1 MRKFLFALLAAPLLF
16 GACSGDND
24 ESTPTL
30 SFAKPVLALSTGSV
44 TLDLQ
49 VSGVDLS
56 SLASPVTVPVAFSG
70 TAVKGSE
77 YSVSAEQFILGG
89 DKQSLSITVTALD
102 NYDEAK
108 EIVATLGSVA
118 DFVPGKNATATISL
132 GVKSKII
139 YSFSVKSMTMGE
151 TGSVQLDLY
160 TDKGAKYTAEQDI
173 VIPIEVV
180 AASSMDVGNITT
192 AVENINFMFEGAKQL
207 VVAQGQ
213 SSGTITLKAG
223 TLEAGKDKV
232 ILKTGLENDKGFV
245 QGQYPEITVTIF
257 GSYFSK
263 LEGTWKM
270 SAEGNYDPTEFAN
283 LNGSNA
289 EYDKPTFDAD
299 IAALPAYNA
308 NDRLIFTKEGLETS
322 LESTLKNFF
331 RENSGI
337 SNGGELTIREGIGT
351 KVPLQLILLDNVN
364 RYFSATE
371 QSEDKEAYIGVCFK
385 DGDADKMQI
394 YFVDYNSK
402 SFLVDMIWYDE
413 EKPTATYAPLISFT
427 FERVAE

>member
-16 GACSGDND
+16 GACSDDND

-89 DKQSLSITVTALD
+89 NNQSLSITVTALD

-118 DFVPGKNATATISL
+118 DFIPGKNATTKISL
-132 GVKSKII
+132 GVKGKIM

-160 TDKGAKYTAEQDI
+160 TATGAKYTAEQDI
-173 VIPIEVV
+173 VIPIEI
-180 AASSMDVGNITT
+180 AEGST
-192 AVENINFMFEGAKQL
+192 AVENTNFTFEGAKQL
-207 VVAQGQ
+207 VVAQGK
-213 SSGTITLKAG
+213 SSGAITLKAG
-223 TLEAGKDKV
+223 TLETGKDKV
-232 ILKTGLENDKGFV
+232 VLKTGLENNKGFV
-245 QGQYPEITVTIF
+245 RGQYNEITVTIF

-283 LNGSNA
+283 LNGSSSDN
-289 EYDKPTFDAD
+289 DKPTFDAD
-299 IAALPAYNA
+299 MAALPAYNA
-308 NDRLIFTKEGLETS
+308 KDRLVFTEEGLTTS
-322 LESTLKNFF
+322 LGSTLKNFF

-337 SNGGELTIREGIGT
+337 SKGEEIIVREGMGT

-371 QSEDKEAYIGVCFK
+371 QSEDTEAYIGINFK
-385 DGDADKMQI
+385 DGDSNKMKI

-402 SFLVDMIWYDE
+402 SFLVDKIYYDE
-413 EKPTATYAPLISFT
+413 TKPTATYSPFISFT
-427 FERVAE
+427 FERVVE

>member
-16 GACSGDND
+16 GACSDDND

-89 DKQSLSITVTALD
+89 NNQSLSITVTALD

-118 DFVPGKNATATISL
+118 DFIPGKNATTKISL
-132 GVKSKII
+132 GVKGKIM

-160 TDKGAKYTAEQDI
+160 TATGAKYTAEQDI
-173 VIPIEVV
+173 VIPIEI
-180 AASSMDVGNITT
+180 AEGST
-192 AVENINFMFEGAKQL
+192 AVENTNFTFEGAKQL
-207 VVAQGQ
+207 VVAQGK
-213 SSGTITLKAG
+213 SSGAITLKAG
-223 TLEAGKDKV
+223 TLETGKDKV
-232 ILKTGLENDKGFV
+232 VLKTGLENNKGFV
-245 QGQYPEITVTIF
+245 RGQYNEITVTIF

-283 LNGSNA
+283 LNGSSSDN
-289 EYDKPTFDAD
+289 DKPTFDAD
-299 IAALPAYNA
+299 MAALPAYNA
-308 NDRLIFTKEGLETS
+308 KDRLVFTEEGLTTS

-337 SNGGELTIREGIGT
+337 SKGEEIIVKEGMGT

-371 QSEDKEAYIGVCFK
+371 QSEDTEAYIGINFK
-385 DGDADKMQI
+385 DGDSNKMKI

-402 SFLVDMIWYDE
+402 SFLVDKIYYDE
-413 EKPTATYAPLISFT
+413 TKPTATYSPFISFT
-427 FERVAE
+427 FERVVE

>member
-16 GACSGDND
+16 GACSDDND
-24 ESTPTL
+24 DSTPTL

-89 DKQSLSITVTALD
+89 NNQSLSITVTALD

-118 DFVPGKNATATISL
+118 DFIPGKNATAKISL
-132 GVKSKII
+132 GVKGKIM

-160 TDKGAKYTAEQDI
+160 TATGAKYTAEQDI
-173 VIPIEVV
+173 VIPIEI
-180 AASSMDVGNITT
+180 AEGST
-192 AVENINFMFEGAKQL
+192 AVENTNFTFEGTKQL
-207 VVAQGQ
+207 VVAQGK
-213 SSGTITLKAG
+213 SSGAITLKAG
-223 TLEAGKDKV
+223 TLETGKDKV
-232 ILKTGLENDKGFV
+232 VLKTGLENNKGFV
-245 QGQYPEITVTIF
+245 RGQYNEITVTIF

-283 LNGSNA
+283 LNGSSSDN
-289 EYDKPTFDAD
+289 DKPTFDAD
-299 IAALPAYNA
+299 MAALPAYNA
-308 NDRLIFTKEGLETS
+308 KDRLVFTEEGLTTS
-322 LESTLKNFF
+322 LESTLRNFF

-337 SNGGELTIREGIGT
+337 SKGEEIIVREGMGT

-371 QSEDKEAYIGVCFK
+371 QSEDTEAYIGINFK
-385 DGDADKMQI
+385 DGDSNKMKI

-402 SFLVDMIWYDE
+402 SFLVDKIYYDE
-413 EKPTATYAPLISFT
+413 TKPTATYSPFISFT
-427 FERVAE
+427 FERVVE

>member
-16 GACSGDND
+16 GACSDDND

-89 DKQSLSITVTALD
+89 NNQSLSITVTALD

-118 DFVPGKNATATISL
+118 DFIPGKNATTKISL
-132 GVKSKII
+132 GVKGKIM

-160 TDKGAKYTAEQDI
+160 TATGAKYTAEQDI
-173 VIPIEVV
+173 VIPIEI
-180 AASSMDVGNITT
+180 AEGST
-192 AVENINFMFEGAKQL
+192 AVENTNFTFEGAKQL
-207 VVAQGQ
+207 VVAQGK
-213 SSGTITLKAG
+213 SSGAVTLKAG
-223 TLEAGKDKV
+223 TLETGKDKV
-232 ILKTGLENDKGFV
+232 VLKTGLENNKGFV
-245 QGQYPEITVTIF
+245 RGQYNEITVTIF

-283 LNGSNA
+283 LNGSSSDN
-289 EYDKPTFDAD
+289 DKPTFDAD
-299 IAALPAYNA
+299 MAALPAYNA
-308 NDRLIFTKEGLETS
+308 KDRLIFTEEGLTTS

-337 SNGGELTIREGIGT
+337 SKGEEIIVREGMGT

-371 QSEDKEAYIGVCFK
+371 QSEDTEAYIGINFK
-385 DGDADKMQI
+385 DEDSNKMKI

-402 SFLVDMIWYDE
+402 SFLVDKIYYDE
-413 EKPTATYAPLISFT
+413 TKPTATYSPFISFT
-427 FERVAE
+427 FERVVE

>member
-16 GACSGDND
+16 GACSDDND

-89 DKQSLSITVTALD
+89 NNQSLSITVTALD

-118 DFVPGKNATATISL
+118 DFIPGKNATAKISL
-132 GVKSKII
+132 GVKGKIM

-160 TDKGAKYTAEQDI
+160 TATGAKYTAEQDI
-173 VIPIEVV
+173 VIPIEI
-180 AASSMDVGNITT
+180 AEGST
-192 AVENINFMFEGAKQL
+192 AVENTNFTFEGAKQL
-207 VVAQGQ
+207 VVAQGK
-213 SSGTITLKAG
+213 SSGAITLKAG
-223 TLEAGKDKV
+223 TLETGKDKV
-232 ILKTGLENDKGFV
+232 VLKTGLENNKGFV
-245 QGQYPEITVTIF
+245 RGQYNEITVTIF

-270 SAEGNYDPTEFAN
+270 SAEGNYDPMEYAN
-283 LNGSNA
+283 LNGSSS

-299 IAALPAYNA
+299 MAALPAYNA
-308 NDRLIFTKEGLETS
+308 KDRLIFTEEGLTTS

-337 SNGGELTIREGIGT
+337 SKGEEIIVREGMGT

-371 QSEDKEAYIGVCFK
+371 QSEDTEAYIGINFK
-385 DGDADKMQI
+385 DEDSNKMKI

-402 SFLVDMIWYDE
+402 SFLVDKIYYE
-413 EKPTATYAPLISFT
+413 ETKPTTTYSPFISFT
-427 FERVAE
+427 FERVTE

>member
-16 GACSGDND
+16 GACSDDND

-89 DKQSLSITVTALD
+89 NNQSLSITVTALD

-118 DFVPGKNATATISL
+118 DFIPGKNATTKISL
-132 GVKSKII
+132 GVKGKIM

-160 TDKGAKYTAEQDI
+160 TATGAKYTAPQYI
-173 VIPIEVV
+173 VIPIEI
-180 AASSMDVGNITT
+180 AEGST
-192 AVENINFMFEGAKQL
+192 AVENTNFTFEGAKQL
-207 VVAQGQ
+207 VVAQGK
-213 SSGTITLKAG
+213 SSGAITLKAG
-223 TLEAGKDKV
+223 TLETGKDKV
-232 ILKTGLENDKGFV
+232 VLKTGLENNKGFV
-245 QGQYPEITVTIF
+245 RGQYNEITVTIF

-283 LNGSNA
+283 LNGSSSDN
-289 EYDKPTFDAD
+289 DKPTFDAD
-299 IAALPAYNA
+299 MAALPAYNA
-308 NDRLIFTKEGLETS
+308 KDRLVFTEEGLTTS

-337 SNGGELTIREGIGT
+337 SKGEEIIVREGMGT

-371 QSEDKEAYIGVCFK
+371 QSEDTEAYIGINFK
-385 DGDADKMQI
+385 DGDSNKMKI

-402 SFLVDMIWYDE
+402 SFLVDKIYYDE
-413 EKPTATYAPLISFT
+413 TKPTATYSPFISFT
-427 FERVAE
+427 FERVVE

>member
-16 GACSGDND
+16 GACSDDND
-24 ESTPTL
+24 DSTPTL

-89 DKQSLSITVTALD
+89 NNQSLSITVTALD

-118 DFVPGKNATATISL
+118 DFIPGKNATAKISL
-132 GVKSKII
+132 GVKGKIM

-160 TDKGAKYTAEQDI
+160 TATGAKYTAEQDI
-173 VIPIEVV
+173 VIPIEI
-180 AASSMDVGNITT
+180 AEGST
-192 AVENINFMFEGAKQL
+192 AVENTNFTFEGAKQL
-207 VVAQGQ
+207 VVAQGK
-213 SSGTITLKAG
+213 SSGAITLKAG
-223 TLEAGKDKV
+223 TLETGKDKV
-232 ILKTGLENDKGFV
+232 VLKTGLENNKGFV
-245 QGQYPEITVTIF
+245 RGQYNEITVTIF

-270 SAEGNYDPTEFAN
+270 SAEGNYDPMEYAN
-283 LNGSNA
+283 LNGSSS

-299 IAALPAYNA
+299 MAALPAYNA
-308 NDRLIFTKEGLETS
+308 KDRLIFTEEGLTTS

-337 SNGGELTIREGIGT
+337 SKGEEIIVREGMGT

-371 QSEDKEAYIGVCFK
+371 QSEDTEAYIGINFK
-385 DGDADKMQI
+385 DEDSNKMKI

-402 SFLVDMIWYDE
+402 SFLVDKIYYE
-413 EKPTATYAPLISFT
+413 ETKPTTTYSPFISFT
-427 FERVAE
+427 FERVTE

>member
-16 GACSGDND
+16 GACSDDND

-89 DKQSLSITVTALD
+89 NNQSLSITVTALD

-118 DFVPGKNATATISL
+118 DFIPGKNATAKISL
-132 GVKSKII
+132 GVKGKIM

-160 TDKGAKYTAEQDI
+160 TATGAKYTAEQDI
-173 VIPIEVV
+173 VIPIEI
-180 AASSMDVGNITT
+180 AEGST
-192 AVENINFMFEGAKQL
+192 AIENTNFTFEGAKQL
-207 VVAQGQ
+207 VVAQGK
-213 SSGTITLKAG
+213 SSGAITLKAG
-223 TLEAGKDKV
+223 TLETGKDKV
-232 ILKTGLENDKGFV
+232 VLKTGLENNKGFV
-245 QGQYPEITVTIF
+245 RGQYNEITVTIF

-283 LNGSNA
+283 LNGSSSDN
-289 EYDKPTFDAD
+289 DKPTFDAD
-299 IAALPAYNA
+299 MAALPAYNA
-308 NDRLIFTKEGLETS
+308 KDRLVFTEEGLTTS
-322 LESTLKNFF
+322 LESTLRNFF

-337 SNGGELTIREGIGT
+337 SKGEEIIVREGMGT

-371 QSEDKEAYIGVCFK
+371 QSEDTEAYIGINFK
-385 DGDADKMQI
+385 DGDSNKMKI

-402 SFLVDMIWYDE
+402 SFLVDKIYYDE
-413 EKPTATYAPLISFT
+413 TKPTATYSPFISFT
-427 FERVAE
+427 FERVVE

>member
-16 GACSGDND
+16 GACSDDND

-49 VSGVDLS
+49 VSCVDLS

-89 DKQSLSITVTALD
+89 NNQSLSITVTALD

-118 DFVPGKNATATISL
+118 DFIPGKNATTKISL
-132 GVKSKII
+132 GVKGKIM

-160 TDKGAKYTAEQDI
+160 TATGAKYTAEQDI
-173 VIPIEVV
+173 VIPIEI
-180 AASSMDVGNITT
+180 AEGST
-192 AVENINFMFEGAKQL
+192 AVENTNFTFEGAKQL
-207 VVAQGQ
+207 VVAQGK
-213 SSGTITLKAG
+213 SSGAITLKAG
-223 TLEAGKDKV
+223 TLETGKDKV
-232 ILKTGLENDKGFV
+232 VLKTGLENNKGFV
-245 QGQYPEITVTIF
+245 RGQYNEITVTIF

-283 LNGSNA
+283 LNGSSSDN
-289 EYDKPTFDAD
+289 DKPTFDAD
-299 IAALPAYNA
+299 MAALPAYNA
-308 NDRLIFTKEGLETS
+308 KDRLVFTEEGLTTS

-337 SNGGELTIREGIGT
+337 SKGEEIIVREGMGT

-371 QSEDKEAYIGVCFK
+371 QSEDTEAYIGINFK
-385 DGDADKMQI
+385 DGDSNKMKI

-402 SFLVDMIWYDE
+402 SFLVDKIYYDE
-413 EKPTATYAPLISFT
+413 TKPTATYSPFISFT
-427 FERVAE
+427 FERVVE

>member
-16 GACSGDND
+16 GACSDDND

-89 DKQSLSITVTALD
+89 NNQSLSITVTALD

-118 DFVPGKNATATISL
+118 DFIPGKNATAKISL
-132 GVKSKII
+132 GVKGKIM

-160 TDKGAKYTAEQDI
+160 TATGAKYTAEQDI
-173 VIPIEVV
+173 VIPIEI
-180 AASSMDVGNITT
+180 AEGST
-192 AVENINFMFEGAKQL
+192 AVENTNFTFEGAKQL
-207 VVAQGQ
+207 VVAQGK
-213 SSGTITLKAG
+213 SSGAITLKAG
-223 TLEAGKDKV
+223 TLETGKDKV
-232 ILKTGLENDKGFV
+232 VLKTGLENNKGFV
-245 QGQYPEITVTIF
+245 RGQYNEITVTIF

-270 SAEGNYDPTEFAN
+270 SAEGNYDPMEYAN
-283 LNGSNA
+283 LNGSSS

-299 IAALPAYNA
+299 MAALPAYNA
-308 NDRLIFTKEGLETS
+308 KDRLIFTEEGLTTS

-337 SNGGELTIREGIGT
+337 SKGEEIIVREGMGT

-371 QSEDKEAYIGVCFK
+371 QSEDTEAYIGINFK
-385 DGDADKMQI
+385 DGDSNKMKI

-402 SFLVDMIWYDE
+402 SFLVDKIYYDE
-413 EKPTATYAPLISFT
+413 TKPTATYSPFISFT
-427 FERVAE
+427 FERVVE

>member
-16 GACSGDND
+16 GACSDDND

-89 DKQSLSITVTALD
+89 NNQSLSITVTALD

-118 DFVPGKNATATISL
+118 DFIPGKNATAKISL
-132 GVKSKII
+132 GVKGKIM

-160 TDKGAKYTAEQDI
+160 TATGAKYTAEQDI
-173 VIPIEVV
+173 VIPIEI
-180 AASSMDVGNITT
+180 AEGST
-192 AVENINFMFEGAKQL
+192 AVENTNFTFEGAKQL
-207 VVAQGQ
+207 VVAQGK
-213 SSGTITLKAG
+213 SSGAITLKAG
-223 TLEAGKDKV
+223 TLETGKDKV
-232 ILKTGLENDKGFV
+232 VLKTGLENNKGFV
-245 QGQYPEITVTIF
+245 RGQYNEITVTIF

-283 LNGSNA
+283 LNGSSSDN
-289 EYDKPTFDAD
+289 DKPTFDAD
-299 IAALPAYNA
+299 MAALPAYNA
-308 NDRLIFTKEGLETS
+308 KDRLIFTEEGLTTS

-337 SNGGELTIREGIGT
+337 SKGEEIIVREGMGT

-371 QSEDKEAYIGVCFK
+371 QSEDTEAYIGINFK
-385 DGDADKMQI
+385 DGDSNKMKI

-402 SFLVDMIWYDE
+402 SFLVDKYIMKKLNRRLHI
-413 EKPTATYAPLISFT
+413 LRLFHLHSN
-427 FERVAE
+427 V

>member
-1 MRKFLFALLAAPLLF
+1 MRKFLFALFAAPLLF
-16 GACSGDND
+16 GACSDDND
-24 ESTPTL
+24 DSTPTL

-89 DKQSLSITVTALD
+89 NNQSLSITVTALD

-118 DFVPGKNATATISL
+118 DFIPGKNATAKISL
-132 GVKSKII
+132 GVKGKIM

-160 TDKGAKYTAEQDI
+160 TATGAKYTAEQDI
-173 VIPIEVV
+173 VIPIEI
-180 AASSMDVGNITT
+180 AEGST
-192 AVENINFMFEGAKQL
+192 AVENTNFTFEGAKQL
-207 VVAQGQ
+207 VVAQGK
-213 SSGTITLKAG
+213 SSGAITLKAG
-223 TLEAGKDKV
+223 TLETGKDKV
-232 ILKTGLENDKGFV
+232 VLKTGLENNKGFV
-245 QGQYPEITVTIF
+245 RGQYNEITVTIF

-270 SAEGNYDPTEFAN
+270 SAEGNYDPMEYAN
-283 LNGSNA
+283 LNGSSS

-299 IAALPAYNA
+299 MAALPAYNA
-308 NDRLIFTKEGLETS
+308 KDRLIFTEEGLTTS

-337 SNGGELTIREGIGT
+337 SNGGEFTLYSMSGKIP
-351 KVPLQLILLDNVN
+351 VQLILLDNVN
-364 RYFSATE
+364 RYFSAIE
-371 QSEDKEAYIGVCFK
+371 QSQDTEAYIGVRFK
-385 DGDADKMQI
+385 DGDANKMEM
-394 YFVDYNSK
+394 YFIDFDSK
-402 SFLVDMIWYDE
+402 SFLIDKLYYE
-413 EKPTATYAPLISFT
+413 ENKPTAQYYPYISFT
-427 FERVAE
+427 FERVVE

>member
-16 GACSGDND
+16 GACSDDND

-89 DKQSLSITVTALD
+89 NNQSLSITVTALD

-118 DFVPGKNATATISL
+118 DFIPGKNATAKISL
-132 GVKSKII
+132 GVKGKIM

-160 TDKGAKYTAEQDI
+160 TATGAKYTAEQDI
-173 VIPIEVV
+173 VIPIEI
-180 AASSMDVGNITT
+180 AESST
-192 AVENINFMFEGAKQL
+192 AVENTNFTFEGAKQL
-207 VVAQGQ
+207 VVAQGK
-213 SSGTITLKAG
+213 SSGAITLKAG
-223 TLEAGKDKV
+223 TLETGKDKV
-232 ILKTGLENDKGFV
+232 VLKTGLENNKGFV
-245 QGQYPEITVTIF
+245 RGQYNEITVTIF

-283 LNGSNA
+283 LNGSSSDN
-289 EYDKPTFDAD
+289 DKPTFDAD
-299 IAALPAYNA
+299 MAALPAYNA
-308 NDRLIFTKEGLETS
+308 KDRLVFTEEGLTTS

-337 SNGGELTIREGIGT
+337 SKGEEIIVREGMGT

-371 QSEDKEAYIGVCFK
+371 QSEDTEAYIGINFK
-385 DGDADKMQI
+385 DGDSNKMKI

-402 SFLVDMIWYDE
+402 SFLVDKIYYE
-413 EKPTATYAPLISFT
+413 ETKPTTTYSPFISFT
-427 FERVAE
+427 FERVTE

>member
-16 GACSGDND
+16 GACSDDND

-89 DKQSLSITVTALD
+89 NNQSLSITVTALD

-118 DFVPGKNATATISL
+118 DFIPGKNATAKISL
-132 GVKSKII
+132 GVKGKIM

-160 TDKGAKYTAEQDI
+160 TATGAKYTAEQDI
-173 VIPIEVV
+173 VIPIEI
-180 AASSMDVGNITT
+180 AEGST
-192 AVENINFMFEGAKQL
+192 AVENTNFTFEGAKQL
-207 VVAQGQ
+207 VVAQGK
-213 SSGTITLKAG
+213 SSGAITLKAG
-223 TLEAGKDKV
+223 TLETGKDKV
-232 ILKTGLENDKGFV
+232 VLKTGLENNKGFV
-245 QGQYPEITVTIF
+245 RGQYNEITVTIF

-283 LNGSNA
+283 LNGSSSDN
-289 EYDKPTFDAD
+289 DKPTFDAD
-299 IAALPAYNA
+299 MAALPAYNA
-308 NDRLIFTKEGLETS
+308 NDRLVFTEEGLTTS

-337 SNGGELTIREGIGT
+337 SKGEEIIVREGMGT

-371 QSEDKEAYIGVCFK
+371 QSEDTEAYIGINFK
-385 DGDADKMQI
+385 DGDSNKMKI

-402 SFLVDMIWYDE
+402 SFLVDKIYYDE
-413 EKPTATYAPLISFT
+413 TKPTATYSPFISFT
-427 FERVAE
+427 FERVVE

>member
-16 GACSGDND
+16 GACSDDND
-24 ESTPTL
+24 DSTPTL

-89 DKQSLSITVTALD
+89 NNQSLSITVTALD

-118 DFVPGKNATATISL
+118 DFIPGKNATAKISL
-132 GVKSKII
+132 GVKGKIM

-160 TDKGAKYTAEQDI
+160 TATGAKYTAEQDI
-173 VIPIEVV
+173 VIPIEI
-180 AASSMDVGNITT
+180 AEGST
-192 AVENINFMFEGAKQL
+192 AVENTNFTFEGAKQL
-207 VVAQGQ
+207 VVAQGK
-213 SSGTITLKAG
+213 SSGAITLKAG
-223 TLEAGKDKV
+223 TLETGKDKV
-232 ILKTGLENDKGFV
+232 VLKTGLENNKGFV
-245 QGQYPEITVTIF
+245 RGQYNEITVTIF

-283 LNGSNA
+283 LNGSNS

-299 IAALPAYNA
+299 MAALPAYNA
-308 NDRLIFTKEGLETS
+308 KDRLIFTEEGLTTS

-337 SNGGELTIREGIGT
+337 SKGEEIIVREGMGT

-371 QSEDKEAYIGVCFK
+371 QSEDTEAYIGINFK
-385 DGDADKMQI
+385 DGDSNKMKI

-402 SFLVDMIWYDE
+402 SFLVDKIYYE
-413 EKPTATYAPLISFT
+413 ETKPTTTYSPFISFT
-427 FERVAE
+427 FERVTE

>member
-16 GACSGDND
+16 GACSDDND

-89 DKQSLSITVTALD
+89 NNQSLSITVTALD

-118 DFVPGKNATATISL
+118 DFIPGKNATTKISL
-132 GVKSKII
+132 GVKGKIM

-160 TDKGAKYTAEQDI
+160 TATGAKYTAEQDI
-173 VIPIEVV
+173 VIPIEI
-180 AASSMDVGNITT
+180 AEGST
-192 AVENINFMFEGAKQL
+192 AVENTNFTFEGAKQL
-207 VVAQGQ
+207 VVAQGK
-213 SSGTITLKAG
+213 SSGAITLKAG
-223 TLEAGKDKV
+223 TLETGKDKV
-232 ILKTGLENDKGFV
+232 VLKTGLENNKGFV
-245 QGQYPEITVTIF
+245 RGQYNEITVTIF

-283 LNGSNA
+283 LNGSSSDN
-289 EYDKPTFDAD
+289 DKPTFDAD
-299 IAALPAYNA
+299 MAALPAYNA
-308 NDRLIFTKEGLETS
+308 KDRLVFTEEGLTTS

-337 SNGGELTIREGIGT
+337 SKGEEIIVREGMGT

-371 QSEDKEAYIGVCFK
+371 QSEDTEAYIGINFK
-385 DGDADKMQI
+385 DGDSNKMKI

-402 SFLVDMIWYDE
+402 SFLVDKIYYDE
-413 EKPTATYAPLISFT
+413 TKPTATYSPFISFT
-427 FERVAE
+427 FERETE

>member
-16 GACSGDND
+16 GACSDDND

-89 DKQSLSITVTALD
+89 NNQSLSITVTALD

-118 DFVPGKNATATISL
+118 DFIPGKNATAKISL
-132 GVKSKII
+132 GVKGKIM

-160 TDKGAKYTAEQDI
+160 TATGAKYTAEQDI
-173 VIPIEVV
+173 VIPIEI
-180 AASSMDVGNITT
+180 AEGST
-192 AVENINFMFEGAKQL
+192 AVENTNFTFEGAKQL
-207 VVAQGQ
+207 VVAQGK
-213 SSGTITLKAG
+213 SSGAITLKAG
-223 TLEAGKDKV
+223 TLETGKDKV
-232 ILKTGLENDKGFV
+232 VLKTGLENNKGFV
-245 QGQYPEITVTIF
+245 RGQYNEITVTIF

-283 LNGSNA
+283 LNGSSSDN
-289 EYDKPTFDAD
+289 DKPTFDAD
-299 IAALPAYNA
+299 MAALPAYNA
-308 NDRLIFTKEGLETS
+308 KDRLIFTEEGLTTS

-337 SNGGELTIREGIGT
+337 SKGEEIIVREGMGT

-371 QSEDKEAYIGVCFK
+371 QSEDTEAYIGINFK
-385 DGDADKMQI
+385 DGDSNKMKI

-402 SFLVDMIWYDE
+402 SFLVDKIYYDE
-413 EKPTATYAPLISFT
+413 TKPTTTYSPFISFT
-427 FERVAE
+427 FERVTE

>member
-16 GACSGDND
+16 GACSDDND
-24 ESTPTL
+24 ESTPML

-89 DKQSLSITVTALD
+89 NNQSLSITVTALD

-118 DFVPGKNATATISL
+118 DFIPGKNATAKISL
-132 GVKSKII
+132 GVKGKIM

-160 TDKGAKYTAEQDI
+160 TATGAKYTAEQDI
-173 VIPIEVV
+173 VIPIEI
-180 AASSMDVGNITT
+180 AEGST
-192 AVENINFMFEGAKQL
+192 AVENTNFTFEGAKQL
-207 VVAQGQ
+207 VVAQGK
-213 SSGTITLKAG
+213 SSGAITLKAG
-223 TLEAGKDKV
+223 TLETGKDKV
-232 ILKTGLENDKGFV
+232 VLKTGLENNKGFV
-245 QGQYPEITVTIF
+245 RGQYNEITVTIF

-283 LNGSNA
+283 LNGSSSDN
-289 EYDKPTFDAD
+289 DKPTFDAD
-299 IAALPAYNA
+299 MAALPAYNA
-308 NDRLIFTKEGLETS
+308 KDRLIFTEEGLTTS

-337 SNGGELTIREGIGT
+337 SKGEEIIVREGMGT

-371 QSEDKEAYIGVCFK
+371 QSEDTEAYIGINFK
-385 DGDADKMQI
+385 DEDSNKMKI

-402 SFLVDMIWYDE
+402 SFLVDKIYYE
-413 EKPTATYAPLISFT
+413 ETKPTTTYSPFISFT
-427 FERVAE
+427 FERVTE

>member
-16 GACSGDND
+16 GACSDDND

-89 DKQSLSITVTALD
+89 NNQSLSITVTALD

-118 DFVPGKNATATISL
+118 DFIPGKNATAKISL
-132 GVKSKII
+132 GVKGKIM

-160 TDKGAKYTAEQDI
+160 TATGAKYTAEQDI
-173 VIPIEVV
+173 VIPIEI
-180 AASSMDVGNITT
+180 AEGST
-192 AVENINFMFEGAKQL
+192 AVENTNFTFEGAKQL
-207 VVAQGQ
+207 VVAQGK
-213 SSGTITLKAG
+213 SSGAITLKAG
-223 TLEAGKDKV
+223 TLETGKDKV
-232 ILKTGLENDKGFV
+232 VLKTGLENNKGFV
-245 QGQYPEITVTIF
+245 RGQYNEITVTIF

-283 LNGSNA
+283 LNGSSSDN
-289 EYDKPTFDAD
+289 DKPTFDAD
-299 IAALPAYNA
+299 MAALPAYNA
-308 NDRLIFTKEGLETS
+308 KDRLVFTEEGLTTS

-337 SNGGELTIREGIGT
+337 SKGEEIIVREGMGT

-371 QSEDKEAYIGVCFK
+371 QSEDTEAYIGINFK
-385 DGDADKMQI
+385 DGDSNKMKI
-394 YFVDYNSK
+394 YFVDYISK
-402 SFLVDMIWYDE
+402 SFLVDKIYYDE
-413 EKPTATYAPLISFT
+413 TKPTATYSPFISFT
-427 FERVAE
+427 FERVVE

>member
-16 GACSGDND
+16 GACSDDND

-89 DKQSLSITVTALD
+89 NNQSLSITVTALD

-118 DFVPGKNATATISL
+118 DFIPGKNATAKISL
-132 GVKSKII
+132 GVKGKIM

-160 TDKGAKYTAEQDI
+160 TATGAKYTAEQDI
-173 VIPIEVV
+173 VIPIEI
-180 AASSMDVGNITT
+180 AEGST
-192 AVENINFMFEGAKQL
+192 AVENTNFTFEGAKQL
-207 VVAQGQ
+207 VVAQGK
-213 SSGTITLKAG
+213 SSGAITLKAG
-223 TLEAGKDKV
+223 TLETGKDKV
-232 ILKTGLENDKGFV
+232 VLKTGLENNKGFV
-245 QGQYPEITVTIF
+245 RGQYNEITVTIF

-283 LNGSNA
+283 LNGSSSDN
-289 EYDKPTFDAD
+289 DKPTFDAD
-299 IAALPAYNA
+299 MAALPAYNA
-308 NDRLIFTKEGLETS
+308 KDRLIFTEEGLTTS

-337 SNGGELTIREGIGT
+337 SKGEEIIVREGMGT

-371 QSEDKEAYIGVCFK
+371 QSEDTEAYIGINFK
-385 DGDADKMQI
+385 DGDSNKMKI

-402 SFLVDMIWYDE
+402 SFLVDKIYYE
-413 EKPTATYAPLISFT
+413 ETKPTTTYSPFISFT
-427 FERVAE
+427 FERVTE

>member
-1 MRKFLFALLAAPLLF
+1 M
-16 GACSGDND
+16 
-24 ESTPTL
+24 
-30 SFAKPVLALSTGSV
+30 LALSTGSV

-89 DKQSLSITVTALD
+89 NNQSLSITVTALD

-118 DFVPGKNATATISL
+118 DFIPGKNATAKISL
-132 GVKSKII
+132 GVKGKIM

-160 TDKGAKYTAEQDI
+160 TATGAKYTAEQDI
-173 VIPIEVV
+173 VIPIEI
-180 AASSMDVGNITT
+180 AEGST
-192 AVENINFMFEGAKQL
+192 AVENTNFTFEGAKQL
-207 VVAQGQ
+207 VVAQGK
-213 SSGTITLKAG
+213 SSGAITLKAG
-223 TLEAGKDKV
+223 TLETGKDKV
-232 ILKTGLENDKGFV
+232 VLKTGLENNKGFV
-245 QGQYPEITVTIF
+245 RGQYNEITVTIF

-283 LNGSNA
+283 LNGSSSDN
-289 EYDKPTFDAD
+289 DKPTFDAD
-299 IAALPAYNA
+299 MAALPAYNA
-308 NDRLIFTKEGLETS
+308 KDRLVFTEEGLTTS
-322 LESTLKNFF
+322 LESTLRNFF
-331 RENSGI
+331 WENSGI
-337 SNGGELTIREGIGT
+337 SKGEEIIVREGMGT

-371 QSEDKEAYIGVCFK
+371 QSEDTEAYIGINFK
-385 DGDADKMQI
+385 DGDSNKMKI

-402 SFLVDMIWYDE
+402 SFLVDKIYYDE
-413 EKPTATYAPLISFT
+413 TKPTATYSPFISFT
-427 FERVAE
+427 FERVVE

>member
-16 GACSGDND
+16 GACSDDND

-89 DKQSLSITVTALD
+89 NNQSLSITVTALD

-118 DFVPGKNATATISL
+118 DFIPGKNATAKISL
-132 GVKSKII
+132 GVKGKIM

-160 TDKGAKYTAEQDI
+160 TATGAKYTAEQDI
-173 VIPIEVV
+173 VIPIEI
-180 AASSMDVGNITT
+180 AEGST
-192 AVENINFMFEGAKQL
+192 AVENTNFTFEGAKQL
-207 VVAQGQ
+207 VVAQGK
-213 SSGTITLKAG
+213 SSGAITLKAG
-223 TLEAGKDKV
+223 TLETGKDKV
-232 ILKTGLENDKGFV
+232 VLKTGLENNKGFV
-245 QGQYPEITVTIF
+245 RGQYNEITVTIF

-283 LNGSNA
+283 LNGSSSDN
-289 EYDKPTFDAD
+289 DKPTFDAD
-299 IAALPAYNA
+299 MAALPAYNA
-308 NDRLIFTKEGLETS
+308 KDRLIFTEEGLTTS

-337 SNGGELTIREGIGT
+337 SKGEEIIVREGMGT

-371 QSEDKEAYIGVCFK
+371 QSEDTEAYIGINFK
-385 DGDADKMQI
+385 DEDSNKMKI

-402 SFLVDMIWYDE
+402 SFLVDKIYYDE
-413 EKPTATYAPLISFT
+413 TKPTATYSPFISFT
-427 FERVAE
+427 FERVVE

>member
-16 GACSGDND
+16 GACSDDND

-89 DKQSLSITVTALD
+89 NNQSLSITVTALD

-118 DFVPGKNATATISL
+118 DFIPGKNATTKISL
-132 GVKSKII
+132 GVKGKIM

-160 TDKGAKYTAEQDI
+160 TATGAKYTAEQDI
-173 VIPIEVV
+173 VIPIEI
-180 AASSMDVGNITT
+180 AEGST
-192 AVENINFMFEGAKQL
+192 AVENTNFTFEGAKQL
-207 VVAQGQ
+207 VVAQGK
-213 SSGTITLKAG
+213 SSGAITLKAG
-223 TLEAGKDKV
+223 TLETGKDKV
-232 ILKTGLENDKGFV
+232 VLKTGLENNKGFV
-245 QGQYPEITVTIF
+245 RGQYNEITVTIF

-283 LNGSNA
+283 LNGSSSDN
-289 EYDKPTFDAD
+289 DKPTFDAD
-299 IAALPAYNA
+299 MAALPAYNA
-308 NDRLIFTKEGLETS
+308 KDRLVFTEEGLTTS

-337 SNGGELTIREGIGT
+337 SKGEEIIVREGMGT

-371 QSEDKEAYIGVCFK
+371 QSEDTEAYIGINFK
-385 DGDADKMQI
+385 DGDSNKMKI

-402 SFLVDMIWYDE
+402 SFLVDKIYYDE
-413 EKPTATYAPLISFT
+413 TKPTATYSPFISFP
-427 FERVAE
+427 FERVVE

>member
-16 GACSGDND
+16 GACSDDND

-77 YSVSAEQFILGG
+77 YSEQFILGG
-89 DKQSLSITVTALD
+89 NNQSLSITVTALD

-118 DFVPGKNATATISL
+118 DFIPGKNATTKISL
-132 GVKSKII
+132 GVKGKIM

-160 TDKGAKYTAEQDI
+160 TATGAKYTAEQDI
-173 VIPIEVV
+173 VIPIEI
-180 AASSMDVGNITT
+180 AEGST
-192 AVENINFMFEGAKQL
+192 AVENTNFTFEGAKQL
-207 VVAQGQ
+207 VVAQGK
-213 SSGTITLKAG
+213 SSGAITLKAG
-223 TLEAGKDKV
+223 TLETGKDKV
-232 ILKTGLENDKGFV
+232 VLKTGLENNKGFV
-245 QGQYPEITVTIF
+245 RGQYNEITVTIF

-283 LNGSNA
+283 LNGSSSDN
-289 EYDKPTFDAD
+289 DKPTFDAD
-299 IAALPAYNA
+299 MAALPAYNA
-308 NDRLIFTKEGLETS
+308 KDRLVFTEEGLTTS

-337 SNGGELTIREGIGT
+337 SKGEEIIVREGMGT

-371 QSEDKEAYIGVCFK
+371 QSEDTEAYIGINFK
-385 DGDADKMQI
+385 DGDSNKMKI

-402 SFLVDMIWYDE
+402 SFLVDKIYYDE
-413 EKPTATYAPLISFT
+413 TKPTATYSPFISFT
-427 FERVAE
+427 FERVVE

>member
-16 GACSGDND
+16 GACSDDND
-24 ESTPTL
+24 DSTPTL

-89 DKQSLSITVTALD
+89 NNQSLSITVTALD

-118 DFVPGKNATATISL
+118 DFIPGKNATAKISL
-132 GVKSKII
+132 GVKGKIM

-160 TDKGAKYTAEQDI
+160 TATGAKYTAYTAEQDI
-173 VIPIEVV
+173 VIPIEI
-180 AASSMDVGNITT
+180 AESST
-192 AVENINFMFEGAKQL
+192 AVENTNFTFEGAKQL
-207 VVAQGQ
+207 VVAQGK
-213 SSGTITLKAG
+213 SSGAITLKAG
-223 TLEAGKDKV
+223 TLETGKDKV
-232 ILKTGLENDKGFV
+232 VLKTGLENNKGFV
-245 QGQYPEITVTIF
+245 RGQYNEITVTIF

-283 LNGSNA
+283 LNGSSSDN
-289 EYDKPTFDAD
+289 DKPTFDAD
-299 IAALPAYNA
+299 MAALPAYNA
-308 NDRLIFTKEGLETS
+308 KDRLVFTEEGLTTS

-337 SNGGELTIREGIGT
+337 SKGEEIIVREGMGT

-371 QSEDKEAYIGVCFK
+371 QSEDTEAYIGINFK
-385 DGDADKMQI
+385 DGDSNKMKI

-402 SFLVDMIWYDE
+402 SFLVDKIYYDE
-413 EKPTATYAPLISFT
+413 TKPTATYSPFISFT
-427 FERVAE
+427 FERVVE

>member
-16 GACSGDND
+16 GACSDDND
-24 ESTPTL
+24 DSTPTL

-89 DKQSLSITVTALD
+89 NNQSLSITVTALD

-118 DFVPGKNATATISL
+118 DFIPGKNATAKISL
-132 GVKSKII
+132 GVKGKIM
-139 YSFSVKSMTMGE
+139 YSFSVKSKTMGE

-160 TDKGAKYTAEQDI
+160 TATGAKYTAEQDI
-173 VIPIEVV
+173 VIPIEI
-180 AASSMDVGNITT
+180 AEGST
-192 AVENINFMFEGAKQL
+192 AVENTNFTFEGAKQL
-207 VVAQGQ
+207 VVAQGK
-213 SSGTITLKAG
+213 SSGAITLKAG
-223 TLEAGKDKV
+223 TLETGKDKV
-232 ILKTGLENDKGFV
+232 VLKTGLENNKGFV
-245 QGQYPEITVTIF
+245 RGQYNEITVTIF

-283 LNGSNA
+283 LNGSSSDN
-289 EYDKPTFDAD
+289 DKPTFDAD
-299 IAALPAYNA
+299 MAALPAYNA
-308 NDRLIFTKEGLETS
+308 KDRLVFTEEGLTTS
-322 LESTLKNFF
+322 LESTLRNFF
-331 RENSGI
+331 WENSGI
-337 SNGGELTIREGIGT
+337 SKGEEIIVREGMGT

-371 QSEDKEAYIGVCFK
+371 QSEDTEAYIGINFK
-385 DGDADKMQI
+385 DGDSNKMKI

-402 SFLVDMIWYDE
+402 SFLVDKIYYDE
-413 EKPTATYAPLISFT
+413 TKPTATYSPFISFT
-427 FERVAE
+427 FERVVE

>member
-16 GACSGDND
+16 GACSDDND
-24 ESTPTL
+24 DSTPTL

-89 DKQSLSITVTALD
+89 NNQSLSITVTALD

-118 DFVPGKNATATISL
+118 DFIPGKNATAKISL
-132 GVKSKII
+132 GVKGKIM

-160 TDKGAKYTAEQDI
+160 TATGAKYTAEQDI
-173 VIPIEVV
+173 VIPIEI
-180 AASSMDVGNITT
+180 AEGST
-192 AVENINFMFEGAKQL
+192 AVENTNFTFEGAKQL
-207 VVAQGQ
+207 VVAQGK
-213 SSGTITLKAG
+213 SSGAITLKAG
-223 TLEAGKDKV
+223 TLETGKDKV
-232 ILKTGLENDKGFV
+232 VLKTGLENNKGFV
-245 QGQYPEITVTIF
+245 RGQYNEITVTIF

-270 SAEGNYDPTEFAN
+270 SAEGNYDPMEYAN
-283 LNGSNA
+283 LNGSSS

-299 IAALPAYNA
+299 MAALPAYNA
-308 NDRLIFTKEGLETS
+308 KDRLIFTEEGLTTS

-337 SNGGELTIREGIGT
+337 SKGEEIIVREGMGT

-371 QSEDKEAYIGVCFK
+371 QSEDTEAYIGINFK
-385 DGDADKMQI
+385 DGDSNKMKI

-402 SFLVDMIWYDE
+402 SFLVDKIYYDE
-413 EKPTATYAPLISFT
+413 TKPTATYSPFISFT
-427 FERVAE
+427 FERVVE

>member
-16 GACSGDND
+16 GACSDDND

-89 DKQSLSITVTALD
+89 NNQSLSITVTALD

-118 DFVPGKNATATISL
+118 DFIPGKNATAKISL
-132 GVKSKII
+132 GVKGKIM

-160 TDKGAKYTAEQDI
+160 TATGAKYTAEQDI
-173 VIPIEVV
+173 VIPIEI
-180 AASSMDVGNITT
+180 AEGST
-192 AVENINFMFEGAKQL
+192 AVENTNFTFEGAKQL
-207 VVAQGQ
+207 VVAQGK
-213 SSGTITLKAG
+213 SSGAITLKAG
-223 TLEAGKDKV
+223 TLETGKDKV
-232 ILKTGLENDKGFV
+232 VLKTGLENNKGFV
-245 QGQYPEITVTIF
+245 RGQYNEITVTIF

-283 LNGSNA
+283 LNGSSSDN
-289 EYDKPTFDAD
+289 DKPTFDAD
-299 IAALPAYNA
+299 MAALPAYNA
-308 NDRLIFTKEGLETS
+308 KDRLVFTEEGLTTS

-337 SNGGELTIREGIGT
+337 SKGEEIIVREGMGT

-371 QSEDKEAYIGVCFK
+371 QSEDTEAYIGINFK
-385 DGDADKMQI
+385 DEDSNKMKI

-402 SFLVDMIWYDE
+402 SFLVYKIYYDE
-413 EKPTATYAPLISFT
+413 TKPTATYSPFISFT
-427 FERVAE
+427 FERVVE

>member
-16 GACSGDND
+16 GACSDDND

-89 DKQSLSITVTALD
+89 NNQSLSITVTALD

-118 DFVPGKNATATISL
+118 DFIPGKNATAKISL
-132 GVKSKII
+132 GVKGKIM

-160 TDKGAKYTAEQDI
+160 TATGAKYTAEQDI
-173 VIPIEVV
+173 VIPIEI
-180 AASSMDVGNITT
+180 AEGST
-192 AVENINFMFEGAKQL
+192 AVENTNFTFEGAKQL
-207 VVAQGQ
+207 VVAQGK
-213 SSGTITLKAG
+213 SSGAITLKAG
-223 TLEAGKDKV
+223 TLETGKDKV
-232 ILKTGLENDKGFV
+232 VLKTGLENNKGFV
-245 QGQYPEITVTIF
+245 RGQYNEITVTIF

-283 LNGSNA
+283 LNGSSSDN
-289 EYDKPTFDAD
+289 DKPTFDAD
-299 IAALPAYNA
+299 MAALPAYNA
-308 NDRLIFTKEGLETS
+308 KDRLVFTEEGLTTS

-337 SNGGELTIREGIGT
+337 SKGEEIIVREGMGT

-371 QSEDKEAYIGVCFK
+371 QSEDTEAYIVINFK
-385 DGDADKMQI
+385 DGDSNKMKI

-402 SFLVDMIWYDE
+402 SFLVDKIYYDE
-413 EKPTATYAPLISFT
+413 TKPTATYSPFISFT
-427 FERVAE
+427 FERVVE

>member
-16 GACSGDND
+16 GACSDDND

-89 DKQSLSITVTALD
+89 NNQSLSITVTALD

-118 DFVPGKNATATISL
+118 DFIPGKNATAKISL
-132 GVKSKII
+132 GVKGKIM

-160 TDKGAKYTAEQDI
+160 TATGAKYTAEQDI
-173 VIPIEVV
+173 VIPIEI
-180 AASSMDVGNITT
+180 AEGST
-192 AVENINFMFEGAKQL
+192 AVENTNFTFEGAKQL
-207 VVAQGQ
+207 VVAQGK
-213 SSGTITLKAG
+213 SSGAITLKAG
-223 TLEAGKDKV
+223 TLETGKDKV
-232 ILKTGLENDKGFV
+232 VLKTGLENNKGFV
-245 QGQYPEITVTIF
+245 RGQYNEITVTIF

-283 LNGSNA
+283 LNGSSSDN
-289 EYDKPTFDAD
+289 DKPTFDAD
-299 IAALPAYNA
+299 MAALPAYNA
-308 NDRLIFTKEGLETS
+308 KDRLIFTEEGLTTS

-337 SNGGELTIREGIGT
+337 SKGEEIIVREGMGT

-371 QSEDKEAYIGVCFK
+371 QSEDTEAYIGINFK
-385 DGDADKMQI
+385 DEDSNKMKI

-402 SFLVDMIWYDE
+402 SFLVDKIYYE
-413 EKPTATYAPLISFT
+413 ETKPTTTYSPFISFT
-427 FERVAE
+427 FERVTE

>member
-16 GACSGDND
+16 GACSDDND

-89 DKQSLSITVTALD
+89 NNQSLSITVTALD

-118 DFVPGKNATATISL
+118 DFIPGKNATAKISL
-132 GVKSKII
+132 GVKGKIMC
-139 YSFSVKSMTMGE
+139 SFSVKSMTMGE

-160 TDKGAKYTAEQDI
+160 TATGAKYTAEQDI
-173 VIPIEVV
+173 VIPIEI
-180 AASSMDVGNITT
+180 AEGST
-192 AVENINFMFEGAKQL
+192 AVENTNFTFEGAKQL
-207 VVAQGQ
+207 VVAQGK
-213 SSGTITLKAG
+213 SSGAITLKAG
-223 TLEAGKDKV
+223 TLETGKDKV
-232 ILKTGLENDKGFV
+232 VLKTGLENNKGFV
-245 QGQYPEITVTIF
+245 RGQYNEITVTIF

-283 LNGSNA
+283 LNGSSSDN
-289 EYDKPTFDAD
+289 DKPTFDAD
-299 IAALPAYNA
+299 MAALPAYNA
-308 NDRLIFTKEGLETS
+308 KDRLVFTEEGLTTS

-337 SNGGELTIREGIGT
+337 SKGEEIIVREGMGT

-371 QSEDKEAYIGVCFK
+371 QSEDTEAYIGINFK
-385 DGDADKMQI
+385 DEDSNKMKI

-402 SFLVDMIWYDE
+402 SFLVDKIYYDE
-413 EKPTATYAPLISFT
+413 TKPTATYSPFISFT
-427 FERVAE
+427 FERVVE

>member
-16 GACSGDND
+16 GACSDDND

-89 DKQSLSITVTALD
+89 NNQSLSITVTALD

-118 DFVPGKNATATISL
+118 DFIPGKNATTKISL
-132 GVKSKII
+132 GVKGKIM

-160 TDKGAKYTAEQDI
+160 TATGAKYTAEQDI
-173 VIPIEVV
+173 VIPIEI
-180 AASSMDVGNITT
+180 AEGST
-192 AVENINFMFEGAKQL
+192 AVENTNFTFEGAKQL
-207 VVAQGQ
+207 VVAQGK
-213 SSGTITLKAG
+213 SSGAITLKAG
-223 TLEAGKDKV
+223 TLETGKDKV
-232 ILKTGLENDKGFV
+232 VLKTGLENNKGFV
-245 QGQYPEITVTIF
+245 RGQYNEITVTIF

-283 LNGSNA
+283 LNGSSSDN
-289 EYDKPTFDAD
+289 DKPTFDAD
-299 IAALPAYNA
+299 MAALPAYNA
-308 NDRLIFTKEGLETS
+308 KDRLVFTEEGLTTS
-322 LESTLKNFF
+322 LESTLRNFF
-331 RENSGI
+331 WENSGI
-337 SNGGELTIREGIGT
+337 SKGEEIIVREGMGT

-371 QSEDKEAYIGVCFK
+371 QSEDTEAYIGINFK
-385 DGDADKMQI
+385 DGDSNKMKI

-402 SFLVDMIWYDE
+402 SFLVDKIYYDE
-413 EKPTATYAPLISFT
+413 TKPTATYSPFISFT
-427 FERVAE
+427 FERVVE